1 MSMMNG
7 LSEDERTELLEL
19 FRLYATK
26 FYPKIIVE
34 WITNNWQ
41 AIEDQHL
48 QLINYLKDNHS

>member
-1 MSMMNG
+1 MMNG